1 MSAGAYINKIRVRAQ
16 AQLVKVQY
24 PGGRATNFNPI
35 YSALGCNA
43 DFTRLNY
50 QAGICCPLAKI
61 TPIPPPPICP
71 PPPDCSTVDAG
82 TATTENICVI
92 DGGMSGTEDLVF
104 IGGGGAFG
112 DSCVSCVPPP
122 SEILYGGTSTSA
134 EGCILDGDDSTPQ
147 FGPVLN
153 GGNSST

>member
-1 MSAGAYINKIRVRAQ
+1 MSAGAYINKLRVRAQ
-16 AQLVKVQY
+16 ARLVKVQY

-35 YSALGCNA
+35 YSAVGCNA

-50 QAGICCPLAKI
+50 QAGICCPLGRI
-61 TPIPPPPICP
+61 IPIPPPPICP
-71 PPPDCSTVDAG
+71 PPPDCSIIDAG
-82 TATTENICVI
+82 IATTENICII
-92 DGGMSGTEDLVF
+92 DGGVSDTNHLDF

-112 DSCVSCVPPP
+112 ELCVTCVPPP
-122 SEILYGGTSTSA
+122 NEILYGGTSLSA

-147 FGPVLN
+147 SGPVLN